1 MNLGAIYKDLGN
13 LDQALACNLKSIKLK
28 PDNATAHMNL
38 GRSTKILATLIRL
51 LLATLN
57 Q

>member
-28 PDNATAHMNL
+28 PDNAKAHMNL
-38 GRSTKILATLIRL
+38 GAIYKDLGNPLSGSCL
-51 LLATLN
+51 
-57 Q
+57 QP